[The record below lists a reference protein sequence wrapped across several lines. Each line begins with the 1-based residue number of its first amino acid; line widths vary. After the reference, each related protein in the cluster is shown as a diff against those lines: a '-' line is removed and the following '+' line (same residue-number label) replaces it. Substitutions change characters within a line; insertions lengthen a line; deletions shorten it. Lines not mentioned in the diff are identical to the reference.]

1 MTVDQN
7 LRLRHAKKRPWL
19 RRPKRAAEIANT
31 LVQACAPHG
40 KVGTCMVP
48 NSATDNTVSD
58 REMQKI
64 ATDRQVS
71 RSLVAAGVITQKELD
86 AAIALRKERGG
97 TLVDCLISLGH
108 LSAETLVEFFVSS
121 AGKTEVDPSH
131 LDIDPGLLGL
141 LDRTTAHNLGVV
153 PMDRT
158 AGTLLLGSASPLDE
172 AALTALEK
180 ATGLTPRIVI
190 CDRNNIET
198 ALNTHYG
205 LRSGDSPSA
214 SIEVAPP
221 LDPQRLETGTKLGH
235 IAHLIRQ
242 VGSLPALP
250 ETVSRV
256 REIMED
262 PASAVNEVVGVLTLD
277 PPVAAKVLSVANS
290 AAYGFPNRINDLTL
304 AVSLL
309 GLHETYGIVL
319 SVAVADLANKL
330 KHFDYKAFW
339 LESMCSAAA
348 ARIVAKAAGLRRLSG
363 VFSAGLLHDIG
374 RVVLVELQ
382 PNYADL
388 MPEPLW
394 GRALVAEE
402 SRVIGLSHTEAGYS
416 LAQYWNLPSEIAE
429 PIRFHHTPELATTAK
444 QYVAIVSLANVM
456 ACAPGGSLEESQG
469 LFADYGAA
477 LEELRLDAEMTEAM
491 LDEFL
496 GIRST
501 ALNEKPQDE

>member
-1 MTVDQN
+1 M
-7 LRLRHAKKRPWL
+7 A
-19 RRPKRAAEIANT
+19 PKST
-31 LVQACAPHG
+31 
-40 KVGTCMVP
+40 M
-48 NSATDNTVSD
+48 DNTVSE
-58 REMQKI
+58 REMLKI
-64 ATDRQVS
+64 AADRQIS
-71 RSLVAAGVITQKELD
+71 RSLVEAKVITKKEFD
-86 AAIALRKERGG
+86 AAAALRKERGG
-97 TLVDCLISLGH
+97 TLVDCLLSLGH
-108 LSAETLVEFFVSS
+108 LTAEELVEFFLSNPGK
-121 AGKTEVDPSH
+121 AGVEASP
-131 LDIDPGLLGL
+131 LDIDPELIGL
-141 LDRTTAHNLGVV
+141 LDRTTAHTLGVI
-153 PMDRT
+153 PMDRF
-158 AGTLLLGSASPLDE
+158 AGSLLLGAAAPLDD
-172 AALTALEK
+172 AALSALEK
-180 ATGLTPRIVI
+180 ATGLKPRVVI
-190 CDRNNIET
+190 CDRKSIET

-205 LRSGDSPSA
+205 IRSGDSPA
-214 SIEVAPP
+214 IAIDVAPP
-221 LDPQRLETGTKLGH
+221 LDPKRLEAGAKLGH
-235 IAHLIRQ
+235 VAHLIRQ
-242 VGSLPALP
+242 VASLPALP

-262 PASAVNEVVGVLTLD
+262 PNSAVHEVVGVLTLD
-277 PPVAAKVLSVANS
+277 PPMAAKVLSVANS

-394 GRALVAEE
+394 GRALVEEE
-402 SRVIGLSHTEAGYS
+402 SRVIGLSHTEAGYC

-429 PIRFHHTPELATTAK
+429 PIRFHHAPEQATVAK
-444 QYVAIVSLANVM
+444 PYVAIVALANVM
-456 ACAPGGSLEESQG
+456 ACAPGRSLEESQG
-469 LFADYGAA
+469 LFSECEAA
-477 LEELRLDAEMTEAM
+477 LSELRLDAEVAEAM

-496 GIRST
+496 GIRTS
-501 ALNEKPQDE
+501 ALNEELEGA